1 MNTVT
6 ITAEEYVAL
15 IKVARVANSAFS
27 GMGMPEYMRA
37 TFATPLAE
45 LHTAFADCVRNPF
58 SQKVIDQERQ
68 DQESLNEIMCE
79 NCNSA
84 AHHTDE
90 CIYSR
95 R

>member
-6 ITAEEYVAL
+6 ITTEEYAAL
-15 IKVARVANSAFS
+15 IKVARLANSSFS
-27 GMGMPEYMRA
+27 GMGMPEYMRYA
-37 TFATPLAE
+37 FATPLAE

-58 SQKVIDQERQ
+58 SQRVI

-79 NCNSA
+79 NCNST